1 MFTSA
6 VYHANWLSLHI
17 FRPGRVL
24 LVVLFCWLLLPR
36 IAMAENTVPVV
47 VGRPG
52 DVLYEQYLIRNSTA
66 APQQY
71 QLSVIGANQPT
82 DSEETGLPLA
92 YSAQRWVTTETSQ
105 FTLLPK
111 SQKLV
116 TFTISIPSPAEPG
129 LHPITIL
136 AEHPL
141 TSDQPHESF
150 PLTIQVLG
158 SVHSDVSLLSLRVP
172 PRYEWGQSSFL
183 NILVRNSGT
192 TRSIIDG
199 TIRVDGWKRRDTIE
213 IAKTTVLAE
222 DQHSM
227 QVPLPGNLRPGPYW
241 VSGAL
246 RVVNAEGSTQITL
259 PQRVVWVL
267 PTLDL
272 LSVSS
277 LLGALF
283 VGVLGVRYLHRLR
296 TLRATTRTR

>member
-1 MFTSA
+1 
-6 VYHANWLSLHI
+6 
-17 FRPGRVL
+17 
-24 LVVLFCWLLLPR
+24 
-36 IAMAENTVPVV
+36 MAENTTAIV

-52 DVLYEQYLIRNSTA
+52 DVLYEQRLVSNTST

-71 QLSVIGANQPT
+71 QLSVVAVNQSAESEGA
-82 DSEETGLPLA
+82 GLPLA

-105 FTLLPK
+105 FTLPPK

-116 TFTISIPSPAEPG
+116 TFTVSIPSPAEPG
-129 LHPITIL
+129 LHQIAIL

-141 TSDQPHESF
+141 TGDQPQASF

-158 SVHSDVSLLSLRVP
+158 SVQSSVSLLSLRVP

-183 NILVRNSGT
+183 NILVRNTGT
-192 TRSIIDG
+192 TRSIVGG

-213 IAKTTVLAE
+213 IPKTTVLAE

-241 VSGAL
+241 VSGVL
-246 RVVNAEGSTQITL
+246 QVVNAEGNTQITL

-272 LSVSS
+272 ISVSS

-283 VGVLGVRYLHRLR
+283 VGVLGVRYLLRLR
-296 TLRATTRTR
+296 TLKATARTKRA